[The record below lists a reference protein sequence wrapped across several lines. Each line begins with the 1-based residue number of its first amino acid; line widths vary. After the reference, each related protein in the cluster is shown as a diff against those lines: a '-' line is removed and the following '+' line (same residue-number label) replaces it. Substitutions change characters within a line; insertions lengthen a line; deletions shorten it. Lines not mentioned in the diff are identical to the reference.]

1 MSRILSDIIGF
12 GKQYLRSKVGAFFG
26 FIFPILLVLL
36 FGAIF
41 TTGGDQKVTLPVQN
55 LDDGPYSEAFMEN
68 LTSTGLVKIEEIPRD
83 ADLTDYIEDESLTV
97 ALLIPSDFS
106 ERVQA
111 IIDDNATG
119 FATVTLYADMSQ
131 ASTYG
136 TAQAAV
142 ETAAVNMSFSLSQ
155 TRPVVLPAP
164 PQSIKEGF
172 EYMDFFLPGVVGI
185 TVMTN
190 SLFSMS
196 SLCGEYRQRNYFKL
210 LATTKLRKY
219 EWLVSKFL
227 FYSIILLASLLT
239 TFAVAKLAFGI
250 HATLT
255 PLALVM
261 IPAGAFVFV
270 SMGMLLGVVVK
281 DPESSVA
288 IANAI
293 GFPMMFLSGSFF
305 PISSFPGFLQGVAT
319 VMPLTYFNNG
329 LRDTMVYGNS
339 VSTLMNLGVIIVL
352 GAVFFVLAS
361 KLMSW
366 KER

>member
-1 MSRILSDIIGF
+1 MSRIYSDIIGF

-26 FIFPILLVLL
+26 FIFPILLILL

-41 TTGGDQKVTLPVQN
+41 TAGGDQKVTLPVQN
-55 LDDGPYSEAFMEN
+55 LDGGPYSLALIEN
-68 LTSTGLVKIEEIPRD
+68 MTLTGLVKIETIPAEENID
-83 ADLTDYIEDESLTV
+83 DYINEHSLPL
-97 ALLIPSDFS
+97 ALLIPSDFGMQV
-106 ERVQA
+106 EQA
-111 IIDDNATG
+111 IAANGTDMA
-119 FATVTLYADMSQ
+119 FVTLYADMSQ
-131 ASTYG
+131 STSG
-136 TAQAAV
+136 TAATAV
-142 ETAAVNMSFSLSQ
+142 EIAIVSMNFQISNAK
-155 TRPVVLPAP
+155 PVITMGPL
-164 PQSIKEGF
+164 QSPGKGENF
-172 EYMDFFLPGVVGI
+172 MDFFLPGVVGI

-196 SLCGEYRQRNYFKL
+196 SLCGEYRQRSYFKL
-210 LATTKLRKY
+210 LATTKLRKH
-219 EWLVSKFL
+219 EWLISKFV
-227 FYSIILLASLLT
+227 FYSVILLASLLT
-239 TFAVAKLAFGI
+239 TFAVAKLAFDI
-250 HATLT
+250 NATLT
-255 PLALVM
+255 PLALIM

-270 SMGMLLGVVVK
+270 SMGMLLGVAVK

-305 PISSFPGFLQGVAT
+305 PISSFPGFLQAVAA

-329 LRDTMVYGNS
+329 LRDTMVYDNS
-339 VSTLMNLGVIIVL
+339 VSTLANLGVILVL